1 MTLDITVESR
11 LQGNWNYPTRVQF
24 GVGRIAGLPL
34 ACKELNIGRPL
45 LVTDAGLARQPF
57 IAAMV
62 EANAAAGL
70 PTEVFSNVKSNPTGA
85 NIEAGMWAFKKGK
98 HDGVIAVG
106 GGSGLD
112 AGKAIALMS
121 GQTRPLWD
129 FEDAGDNWLRVNP
142 AGIAPCIAVPTTA
155 GTGSEVGRA
164 SVIVNETTHVK
175 TIIFH
180 PRMLPDLVIAD
191 PALTRQL
198 PPHIT
203 AATGMDAFAHNL
215 EAYCVDAYHPM
226 ADGVAL
232 EGMRLIKEWLPVAC
246 ADGANLV
253 ARSHMMAASSM
264 GAAAFQKG
272 LGAVHALAHPL
283 GAIYDKHHGLL
294 NAILLPYVL
303 VRNEPAIRHK
313 MEHLARCLELR
324 KASFDGVLRWLLDL
338 RKTLGIP
345 HTLAEIGIPDDEHRR
360 IGAMAIQ
367 DPSAGGNPVTLS
379 AGEYAELFLNAVHG
393 TTV

>member
-1 MTLDITVESR
+1 MSLDIIDEKR

-24 GVGRIAGLPL
+24 GVGRIEGLPL
-34 ACKELNIGRPL
+34 ACKELNIARPL
-45 LVTDAGLARQPF
+45 LVTDAGLSAQPF

-62 EANAAAGL
+62 AANKAAGL
-70 PTEVFSNVKSNPTGA
+70 PTEIFSDVKSNPTGA
-85 NIEAGMWAFKKGK
+85 NIEAGLRAFKKGG

-121 GQTRPLWD
+121 GQTRPMWD
-129 FEDAGDNWLRVNP
+129 FEDIGDNWLRVNV

-164 SVIVNETTHVK
+164 AVIVNEDTHTKV
-175 TIIFH
+175 IVFH
-180 PRMLPDLVIAD
+180 PKMLPQLVIAD
-191 PALTRQL
+191 PGLSKGL
-198 PPHIT
+198 PPRIT
-203 AATGMDAFAHNL
+203 AATGMDAFVHNL

-232 EGMRLIKEWLPVAC
+232 EGMRLIKEWLPVAYK
-246 ADGANLV
+246 DGANLS
-253 ARSHMMAASSM
+253 ARAHMLVASSM

-283 GAIYDKHHGLL
+283 GALYDKHHGLL

-303 VRNEPAIRHK
+303 VRNQAAIEHK
-313 MEHLARCLELR
+313 LAHIGRCLQLPDT
-324 KASFDGVLRWLLDL
+324 SFHGVLQWILDF

-345 HTLAEIGIPDDEHRR
+345 HTLAEISVPGDEHRR
-360 IGAMAIQ
+360 IGEMALQ
-367 DPSAGGNPVTLS
+367 DPSSGGNPVTLT
-379 AGEYAELFLNAVHG
+379 AVQYAEIFRHAVRG
-393 TTV
+393 TL

>member
-1 MTLDITVESR
+1 MSLDITAEKR

-24 GVGRIAGLPL
+24 GVGRINGLPL
-34 ACKELNIGRPL
+34 ACKELNITRPL
-45 LVTDAGLARQPF
+45 LVTDAGLASQPF

-62 EANAAAGL
+62 ATNQAAGL
-70 PTEVFSNVKSNPTGA
+70 TTAVYSDVKSNPTGA
-85 NIEAGMWAFKKGK
+85 NIEAGVHVFRKGG

-121 GQTRPLWD
+121 GQARPMWD
-129 FEDAGDNWLRVNP
+129 FEDVGDNWLRVNV

-164 SVIVNETTHVK
+164 AVIVNEDTHVK
-175 TIIFH
+175 TIVFH
-180 PRMLPDLVIAD
+180 PKMLPQLVIAD
-191 PALTRQL
+191 PALTRGL
-198 PPHIT
+198 PPRIT
-203 AATGMDAFAHNL
+203 AATGMDAFVHNL

-232 EGMRLIKEWLPVAC
+232 EGMRLIKEWLPVAYK
-246 ADGANLV
+246 DGANLV
-253 ARSHMMAASSM
+253 ARAHMLVASSM

-283 GAIYDKHHGLL
+283 GALYDKHHGLL

-303 VRNEPAIRHK
+303 VRNQSAIEHK
-313 MEHLARCLELR
+313 LAHIGRCLLLPDV
-324 KASFDGVLRWLLDL
+324 SFTGVLQWILDL
-338 RKTLGIP
+338 RKNLGIP
-345 HTLAEIGIPDDEHRR
+345 HTLAEINVPGDEHRR
-360 IGAMAIQ
+360 IGEMALQ
-367 DPSAGGNPVTLS
+367 DPSAGGNPITLT
-379 AGEYAELFLNAVHG
+379 APQYAEIFRHAMRG
-393 TTV
+393 TL